1 MVGVVVVCFVCL
13 FVCLFISLF
22 VYIFTYRYIMTS
34 EDTKNQSISFFEEH
48 KYFGIDPAQ
57 IMFFEQKQVP
67 CLDFDGKILLKEKHR
82 IAKAPGGNGGLYE
95 ALESSGALR
104 DMTSRG
110 IQDIHVYCVDNVLVK
125 IADPVFTGFCVDKNA
140 DCGNKVNNNNNS
152 CSYTHPINH
161 IFTPPGREETNA
173 L

>member
-1 MVGVVVVCFVCL
+1 
-13 FVCLFISLF
+13 
-22 VYIFTYRYIMTS
+22 MTS